1 MNAAH
6 PPHARRADRKAL
18 GMEQYVNLA
27 GRLTL
32 AYLLLM
38 SGVDKA
44 TDFGHLTY
52 ALDTAP
58 WADLTVGAVMAIE
71 LGGGVLLLLGWH
83 TRQMAIALAVVSA
96 VSAWLFDSTLGWL
109 VTAALL
115 LLAVHGSC
123 AFSLDRR
130 FKRTGCT

>member
-1 MNAAH
+1 MNAT
-6 PPHARRADRKAL
+6 PTSNTRRATHKAP

-44 TDFGHLTY
+44 TDFGHLAY

-58 WADLTVGAVMAIE
+58 WADLTVGVIMSIE
-71 LGGGVLLLLGWH
+71 LGGGLLLLLGWH
-83 TRQMAIALAVVSA
+83 TRQIALALAAAAA

-123 AFSLDRR
+123 AFSLDSR
-130 FKRTGCT
+130 FKRTDCS